1 MQTQT
6 GCLTERTNVSNKKL
20 ILLGTGGTIAGKA
33 ADASD
38 NVGYTA
44 AQLSIADLTGG
55 LTEPDGV
62 ELVSEQV
69 VQVDSKDVDDAV
81 WRRLLG
87 RVNELL
93 HDDQIKGIV
102 IAHGTDTMEE
112 TAYLLQA
119 VLNPAKPVVL
129 TGAMRPSTALLRDG
143 PQNLSDALAVAAWP
157 GARGVV
163 VVFAGRIHSA
173 LQVQKAHTYQTD
185 AFDSGDAGPLGV
197 VEEGNCRLWQ
207 PWPVTGNR
215 STLLGVLLTPA
226 PWPRVEWLSSH
237 GNATGRLVWDLLA
250 QRQTQSQ
257 VGAGGNVLRGVV
269 VAGTGNGTLSEGL
282 IQALEEAQS
291 QGVAVRVCSRCARG
305 RVVPGP
311 SSVFEALPL
320 PPAKARLALML
331 DLVAR
336 S

>member
-1 MQTQT
+1 MS
-6 GCLTERTNVSNKKL
+6 RDKL

-33 ADASD
+33 ADVSD

-44 AQLSIADLTGG
+44 AQLSIADLTRG
-55 LTEPDGV
+55 LTQPDGL

-69 VQVDSKDVDDAV
+69 AQVDSKDIDEAV
-81 WRRLLG
+81 WRRLLV
-87 RVNELL
+87 RVSELL
-93 HDDQIKGIV
+93 RDDDIKGIV

-129 TGAMRPSTALLRDG
+129 TGAMRPTTALLRDG

-157 GARGVV
+157 GARGTV
-163 VVFAGRIHSA
+163 VVFSGQIHSA
-173 LQVQKAHTYQTD
+173 LHVQKAHTYQTD
-185 AFDSGDAGPLGV
+185 AFGSGDAGPLGA

-215 STLLGVLLTPA
+215 SSLLKALNQPTA
-226 PWPRVEWLSSH
+226 WPRVEWLTSH
-237 GNATGRLVWDLLA
+237 GHATGRLVWDLLA
-250 QRQTQSQ
+250 QRQMHLQS
-257 VGAGGNVLRGVV
+257 GATSDVLRGLL

-291 QGVAVRVCSRCARG
+291 QGVWVRVCSRCAQG
-305 RVVPGP
+305 RVVAGPGGT
-311 SSVFEALPL
+311 FETIPL

-331 DLVAR
+331 DMVAR

>member
-1 MQTQT
+1 M
-6 GCLTERTNVSNKKL
+6 
-20 ILLGTGGTIAGKA
+20 LLGTGGTIAGQA

-44 AQLSIADLTGG
+44 AQLSIADLTHG
-55 LTEPDGV
+55 LAGPEGMV
-62 ELVSEQV
+62 LVAEQV
-69 VQVDSKDVDDAV
+69 AQIDSKDMDDGV
-81 WRRLLG
+81 WRKLLA

-93 HDDQIKGIV
+93 GDESVKGVV

-129 TGAMRPSTALLRDG
+129 TGAMRPATAVLCDG
-143 PQNLSDALAVAAWP
+143 PQNLADALAVAAWP
-157 GARGVV
+157 GARGVM
-163 VVFAGRIHSA
+163 VVFAGKIHSA
-173 LQVQKAHTYQTD
+173 LHVQKSHCYQTD

-197 VEEGNCRLWQ
+197 VEEANCRLWQ

-215 STLLGVLLTPA
+215 SVLINALLKPA
-226 PWPRVEWLSSH
+226 RWPRVEWLTSH

-250 QRQTQSQ
+250 QRRLQIQS
-257 VGAGGNVLRGVV
+257 GADGDPVRGIV

-291 QGVAVRVCSRCARG
+291 QGVEVRVCSRCARG
-305 RVVPGP
+305 RVVSGGAAT
-311 SSVFEALPL
+311 VFDTLAL

-336 S
+336 A

>member
-1 MQTQT
+1 
-6 GCLTERTNVSNKKL
+6 VSNNKL

-38 NVGYTA
+38 NVGYTS
-44 AQLSIADLTGG
+44 AQLSIADLTRG

-69 VQVDSKDVDDAV
+69 VQVDSKDVTDAV
-81 WRRLLG
+81 WRKLLG
-87 RVNELL
+87 RVHELL
-93 HDDQIKGIV
+93 QDDGIKGIV

-112 TAYLLQA
+112 TAFLLQA

-173 LQVQKAHTYQTD
+173 LHVQKAHSYQAD

-207 PWPVTGNR
+207 PWPVTGSR
-215 STLLGVLLTPA
+215 TALLGALLKAA
-226 PWPRVEWLSSH
+226 PWPRVDWLSSH

-250 QRQTQSQ
+250 QRELQSQ
-257 VGAGGNVLRGVV
+257 AGTRNDMLQGLV
-269 VAGTGNGTLSEGL
+269 VAGTGNGTLNEGL

-305 RVVPGP
+305 RVVSGDSAP
-311 SSVFEALPL
+311 FETAAL

-331 DLVAR
+331 DLIAR